1 MQRAAPHCMQI
12 AVAQKCAFESHC
24 DAAIWGRETYDCGRR
39 PLGCQLRSSSSS
51 VKDMVAVGAA
61 MRGRDGSK
69 MESRMKK
76 RSSKDE
82 RKEKNSLASAAGYR
96 LLLVVNR
103 AWGNWW

>member
-1 MQRAAPHCMQI
+1 
-12 AVAQKCAFESHC
+12 
-24 DAAIWGRETYDCGRR
+24 
-39 PLGCQLRSSSSS
+39 
-51 VKDMVAVGAA
+51 MVAVGAA